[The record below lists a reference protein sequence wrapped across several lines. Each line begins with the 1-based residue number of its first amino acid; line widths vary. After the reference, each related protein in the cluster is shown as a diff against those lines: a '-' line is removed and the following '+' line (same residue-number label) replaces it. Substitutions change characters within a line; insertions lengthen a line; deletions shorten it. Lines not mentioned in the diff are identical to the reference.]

1 MIIEDGLFRFE
12 LAVRTEG
19 PWYGDGVAV
28 RVAASHAGFA
38 GASDET
44 WVDRAALE
52 QFAADLAAF
61 ERTRRGEATLV
72 GYAFRLRVF
81 STDRSGHL
89 AVQCEVERPSGAA
102 PAGVR
107 DALSCGAAVDPGRLP
122 GIV

>member
-28 RVAASHAGFA
+28 RVAAY
-38 GASDET
+38 
-44 WVDRAALE
+44 
-52 QFAADLAAF
+52 LAAV
-61 ERTRRGEATLV
+61 ERTRGGEATLV

-89 AVQCEVERPSGAA
+89 AVQCEVERLSRAA